1 MDDRLTLIKDDY
13 WADDRERSRFVM
25 GIFVSCETNM
35 KVSLKKWPIWLYVK
49 AVVVTIV
56 MLNQKT

>member
-13 WADDRERSRFVM
+13 WANDRVRFHLAM
-25 GIFVSCETNM
+25 AIFVSHETNM

-49 AVVVTIV
+49 TVVVTIV
-56 MLNQKT
+56 MLNQKN

>member
-1 MDDRLTLIKDDY
+1 MDERLTLIKDDY
-13 WADDRERSRFVM
+13 WANDRVRLHLAM
-25 GIFVSCETNM
+25 AIFVSHETNM
-35 KVSLKKWPIWLYVK
+35 KVSFKNWPIWLYVK